1 MEQEK
6 DVRTELRELTDSAS
20 LLLDE
25 TTYTKS
31 SCDRLIEA
39 IGLAKVALQ
48 NWKADDETLQ
58 KAYDGLCEAVDGLQN
73 ADEAAAGARKKRE
86 AGKAIQ
92 NRTGRKAGVHLAE
105 GRSLRYLRG
114 SYRRQRGL
122 SGRKPEPETPAEED
136 LFTGSAQK
144 MVKRFCRR
152 ITNHEQVSNRRSDL
166 FGP

>member
-73 ADEAAAGARKKRE
+73 ADEAAAGARKNAKRE
-86 AGKAIQ
+86 KQSKTGQAGKPAF
-92 NRTGRKAGVHLAE
+92 TWRKAAPYVICGAAIVGSAAYLVA
-105 GRSLRYLRG
+105 SL
-114 SYRRQRGL
+114 S
-122 SGRKPEPETPAEED
+122 RKPQPKKTSLLD
-136 LFTGSAQK
+136 RL
-144 MVKRFCRR
+144 KRW
-152 ITNHEQVSNRRSDL
+152 
-166 FGP
+166 